1 MERYLQE
8 HAVSENEIGTEDTND
23 AENETDAGEDFAAM
37 FEASYKTKRIATGQA
52 VEGTIVSIGADVA
65 LVDVGAKGEATIDI
79 GELKN
84 PDGVVDAKVGDRIQA
99 TVVSTTGGL
108 TLSRKLQRGA
118 ATAQQLEDAFR
129 AGLPV
134 DGKVEKAV
142 KAGYDVRIAGQR
154 AFCPQSQIDTVRD
167 TDPAVHVGR
176 VYTFKIVE
184 YREGGQK
191 FVVSRRSL
199 LESAQQERADEVRK
213 SMIAGAVLT
222 GRVVSVRDFG
232 AFIDLGGGVQGL
244 LHVSEMGWSR
254 TTDTAA
260 IAKVGE
266 EITVKVLRVED
277 DKIALGLKQLTD
289 DPWTTVQTTYAV
301 GQVLTGRVTRIA
313 EFGAFVELADGIEGL
328 AHASTFAPTGR
339 PGGWSKSVTPGM
351 TGAFEILS
359 IDPEKKRIGVAL
371 LADGTSRANSA
382 APSRSAIVPG
392 ARLTGKVERHEKFG
406 VFVFLA
412 PGITGLVPSSET
424 GVAREAD
431 MLKAFPLGSDLDVM
445 VLEVDAAARRI
456 RLSVKA
462 IADAAEAAEVSE
474 YATRESAA
482 QTQSFGSLADKL
494 RGALT
499 RDR

>member
-1 MERYLQE
+1 MSE
-8 HAVSENEIGTEDTND
+8 SDIENENTNEP
-23 AENETDAGEDFAAM
+23 ENETETGEDFAAM

-118 ATAQQLEDAFR
+118 ATAQQIEDAFR

-154 AFCPQSQIDTVRD
+154 AFCPQSQIDTIRD

-199 LESAQQERADEVRK
+199 LEAAQQERAVEVRK

-254 TTDTAA
+254 TTDTAS

-339 PGGWSKSVTPGM
+339 SGGWAKSVTTGM

-359 IDPEKKRIGVAL
+359 IDPEKKRIGVVL
-371 LADGTSRANSA
+371 LDEASSRAGTA
-382 APSRSAIVPG
+382 APSRSAIMPG
-392 ARLTGKVERHEKFG
+392 ARLKGKVERHEKFG

-412 PGITGLVPSSET
+412 PGVTGLLPASET
-424 GVAREAD
+424 GISKDADLKKALPVGSDVDVIVLEAD
-431 MLKAFPLGSDLDVM
+431 ASG
-445 VLEVDAAARRI
+445 RRI

-462 IADAAEAAEVSE
+462 IADAQEAAEVTD
-474 YATRESAA
+474 YAAREGAA
-482 QTQSFGSLADKL
+482 QAQSFGGSLADKL

-499 RDR
+499 RDK